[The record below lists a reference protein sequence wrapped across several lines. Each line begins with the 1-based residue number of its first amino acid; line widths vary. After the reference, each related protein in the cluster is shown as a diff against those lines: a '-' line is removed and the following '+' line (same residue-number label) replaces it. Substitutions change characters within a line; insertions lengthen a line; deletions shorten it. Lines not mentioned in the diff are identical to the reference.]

1 MAAHAVEITT
11 TGDMIEAMMIGT
23 ITAGHTGKLS
33 IILSLS
39 CQKVEGH
46 ARSSPESVAT

>member
-11 TGDMIEAMMIGT
+11 TGDMIEATMIGT

-39 CQKVEGH
+39 CQKVEGQT
-46 ARSSPESVAT
+46 RSSPESVAT